1 MSFVA
6 IQDHI
11 GGVSNEIENLVRV
24 AMCDVWP
31 NILGEYIRAD

>member
-11 GGVSNEIENLVRV
+11 GGVSNEIENLEELLCG
-24 AMCDVWP
+24 MCGRTSWG
-31 NILGEYIRAD
+31 NI